1 MIANTPFF
9 YLAPQQ
15 PSPQMQESL
24 HMAAAAATHEAD
36 YAFAAFA
43 AAHGASV
50 RASSSSSSAMADA
63 SLHVPPAHARDPY
76 FSYGVD
82 AEKMQRKLEKRKAG
96 AGGGMTSKRK

>member
-1 MIANTPFF
+1 
-9 YLAPQQ
+9 
-15 PSPQMQESL
+15 MQESL
-24 HMAAAAATHEAD
+24 HVAAAAATHEAD

-50 RASSSSSSAMADA
+50 RASASSSSAAMADA

-96 AGGGMTSKRK
+96 AGMTSKRK